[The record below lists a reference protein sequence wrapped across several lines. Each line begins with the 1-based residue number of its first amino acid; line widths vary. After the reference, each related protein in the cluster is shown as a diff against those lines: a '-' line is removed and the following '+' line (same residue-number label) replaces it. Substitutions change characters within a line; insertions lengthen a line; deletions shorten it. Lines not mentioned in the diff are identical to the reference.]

1 MILAIQLA
9 MVLALVAVGAPVLHW
24 FGPEFAAGYVAT
36 VILGLA
42 ETIQGAFSITDLLLL
57 YLRARLALYVTLVM
71 SAVNPAAALPLIAAV
86 GSDGAAASVLLAFL
100 AGVMAR
106 RWVLRTR
113 FDVATPLLHCGG
125 PLLAAAA
132 AVCVALIGHRYVAAG
147 APVAL
152 QIALLAA
159 VLAIYGG
166 AILAWQRTTGESL
179 RLTGFRVA

>member
-9 MVLALVAVGAPVLHW
+9 MVLALIAVGAPVLHW

-71 SAVNPAAALPLIAAV
+71 STVNIAAALPLIATF

-100 AGVMAR
+100 SGALAR
-106 RWVLRTR
+106 RRVLRTR
-113 FDVATPLLHCGG
+113 FDVATPVLHSGG
-125 PLLAAAA
+125 PLLSGATAA
-132 AVCVALIGHRYVAAG
+132 CVALVGHHYLAAG
-147 APVAL
+147 APLPL
-152 QIALLAA
+152 QLALLAA
-159 VLAIYGG
+159 VLGVYGG
-166 AILAWQRTTGESL
+166 AILAWQRATGESL
-179 RLTGFRVA
+179 RLMGFRVA